1 MGKYQKR
8 ADKPV
13 VVIPGK
19 GAIADDRV
27 IEGDFDRFVPGLLN
41 RLADDVPASAPAPA
55 PAPVPEPV
63 PESAPEP
70 AAESDPEPESES
82 EEEETPDMTWRK
94 SELVEY
100 AESTGLQLSG
110 TETKHELL
118 DMITGAG

>member
-41 RLADDVPASAPAPA
+41 RLEDDAPVTAPVSAPAPE
-55 PAPVPEPV
+55 PAPESEP
-63 PESAPEP
+63 APEP
-70 AAESDPEPESES
+70 APEPEPESN
-82 EEEETPDMTWRK
+82 EEAEETPDMTWLK

-118 DMITGAG
+118 DLITGAG

>member
-13 VVIPGK
+13 VVIPGI
-19 GAIADDRV
+19 GAVANDRV
-27 IEGDFDRFVPGLLN
+27 IEGDFDRFVPGLLD
-41 RLADDVPASAPAPA
+41 RLADDAPVSASAPAPA
-55 PAPVPEPV
+55 PAPEP
-63 PESAPEP
+63 APEP
-70 AAESDPEPESES
+70 EPEPEPAPEPDPEPE
-82 EEEETPDMTWRK
+82 EEEETPDMTWLK

-100 AESTGLQLSG
+100 AESTGLQLNG